1 MANTYRRMAELSY
14 EREMSALLDELTT
27 KFDEWKEGAIN
38 WYDLNDKIHQYHSDD
53 SRWVWKTYRRL
64 KPRQLVVRAV
74 VRGIL
79 QPGELP
85 EEIRAS
91 VSEAAEDARDFWL
104 D

>member
-1 MANTYRRMAELSY
+1 MANIYRRMAKLAY
-14 EREMSALLDELTT
+14 EREMSELLNELTT
-27 KFDEWKEGAIN
+27 EFDEWKEGSIN
-38 WYDLNDKIHQYHSDD
+38 WYNLNDKIHQYHSDD
-53 SRWVWKTYRRL
+53 SRLVWKTYRRL

-91 VSEAAEDARDFWL
+91 VLEAAEDARDFWL